1 MNSKVDIAQSVRF
14 LFIPFNLEEA
24 QAVVNVH
31 FSI

>member
-1 MNSKVDIAQSVRF
+1 MKSQVDIAQLVRV

-24 QAVVNVH
+24 VVNVH